1 MGMVSTVCPLFKSVC
16 SSRILTAGADLTGP
30 DVIKFG
36 IESKHSSPLTSTH
49 GFKAAVSEAL
59 WEMKSVCSAGL
70 ENINTV
76 VSHL

>member
-1 MGMVSTVCPLFKSVC
+1 MNAVT
-16 SSRILTAGADLTGP
+16 DLTGP

-36 IESKHSSPLTSTH
+36 IESKHLSPLTSTD

-59 WEMKSVCSAGL
+59 CEMKAVCFAGL
-70 ENINTV
+70 ESSSSTV

>member
-1 MGMVSTVCPLFKSVC
+1 MLNTV
-16 SSRILTAGADLTGP
+16 ADLTGP

-36 IESKHSSPLTSTH
+36 IESKHSNPLTSTD

-59 WEMKSVCSAGL
+59 REMMFVCSIGL
-70 ENINTV
+70 ESCSTV